1 MYGLW
6 GKIVA
11 QPGQRDALAALLL
24 QAAGQMHSVAGCRAY
39 LVSVEAD
46 DADAIGVY
54 EVWDTQAQHDASLQ
68 VEAVRAVI
76 AQARPLIAGFRDR
89 QEFTPL
95 GGLGIGKVE

>member
-11 QPGQRDALAALLL
+11 QPGQRDALVALLL
-24 QAAGQMHSVAGCRAY
+24 QSARSMGTVEGCRVY

-54 EVWDTQAQHDASLQ
+54 EVWDTREQHDASLQ
-68 VEAVRAVI
+68 VEAIRAVI
-76 AQARPLIAGFRDR
+76 AQARPLIAGMRDR

-95 GGLGIGKVE
+95 GGLGYAG

>member
-11 QPGQRDALAALLL
+11 QPGQRDALVALLL
-24 QAAGQMHSVAGCRAY
+24 QSARTMDTVEGCRVY

-54 EVWDTQAQHDASLQ
+54 EVWDTREQHDASLQ
-68 VEAVRAVI
+68 VEAIRAVI
-76 AQARPLIAGFRDR
+76 AQARPLIAGMRDR

-95 GGLGIGKVE
+95 GGLGYAG